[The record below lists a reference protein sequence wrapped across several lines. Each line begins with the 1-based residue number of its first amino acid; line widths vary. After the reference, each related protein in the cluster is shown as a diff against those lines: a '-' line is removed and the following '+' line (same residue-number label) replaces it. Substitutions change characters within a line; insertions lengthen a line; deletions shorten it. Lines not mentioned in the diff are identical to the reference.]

1 MAELK
6 SEPKS
11 PRVPSVSDPNE
22 DKACNCTY
30 ETHGKNVIRIP
41 SGNCPF
47 HGSS

>member
-1 MAELK
+1 M
-6 SEPKS
+6 
-11 PRVPSVSDPNE
+11 SDPNE
-22 DKACNCTY
+22 DKTCNCTY